1 MFHCMTV
8 LNLTSLYNL
17 KINENIINDEEIKF
31 TFRIC
36 SRDHLEEKYRAESNS
51 LSGYVLGII

>member
-17 KINENIINDEEIKF
+17 KVNKNIINDKGMKL
-31 TFRIC
+31 T
-36 SRDHLEEKYRAESNS
+36 N
-51 LSGYVLGII
+51 